1 MIWHADAHEKVI
13 TIGNER
19 FRAPEALFDPS
30 VLGLESGGIHQ
41 TLYNSINK
49 CDIDVRKELYG
60 NVVIVSLLWSSSI
73 YLLPFLCVTSY

>member
-1 MIWHADAHEKVI
+1 MTPIKVI

-60 NVVIVSLLWSSSI
+60 NMVIVSLPCLSPIPPPPMREALLTSSS
-73 YLLPFLCVTSY
+73 L

>member
-1 MIWHADAHEKVI
+1 MEVI

-19 FRAPEALFDPS
+19 FRAPEALFDPT
-30 VLGLESGGIHQ
+30 VLGLEGGGIHQ

-60 NVVIVSLLWSSSI
+60 NMVIVSLPAI
-73 YLLPFLCVTSY
+73 Y